1 MTDSSSDADPI
12 SWRAITYDIP
22 VLAAGGEHAGKV
34 REVLGSDSE
43 DLFHGLRVEL
53 TGGHRD
59 VTVDANDIDRMT
71 AVAITLQL
79 SLAEVGA
86 LPDYHE
92 EASYHL
98 GSVGTVRHHLGWKK
112 DAGSDEEPG

>member
-1 MTDSSSDADPI
+1 MSDVNEEGQPI

-22 VLAAGGEHAGKV
+22 VFATGGEAAGRV

-59 VTVDANDIDRMT
+59 VTVEANDIAQMT
-71 AVAITLQL
+71 TAGITLEL
-79 SLAEVGA
+79 TLAEVGA